1 MNRVKST
8 WATGAIPCEQRIDE
22 QRFKR
27 KTEVE
32 TDHGGTGVTRVSLH
46 MSVSL
51 VFDVCSFVEKQHALA
66 TTSAARV
73 RMVLR
78 KKRKVSTDARED

>member
-8 WATGAIPCEQRIDE
+8 WATGAIPCKQRINE

-27 KTEVE
+27 KTEVQ

-46 MSVSL
+46 MSVSF

-78 KKRKVSTDARED
+78 KKGKSAPRLEED